1 MSESPPLSEPV
12 KRAGS
17 GLVRNSLINS
27 GFTLISRFT
36 GAGRD
41 VVLAAWLGASGNPL
55 ADAYNTAQQF
65 PNLFRRIF
73 AEGAFSAAFLPSY
86 TSVMQ
91 KDGKAAADKLAHD
104 AMATLAFLTI
114 ILTVAFEL
122 AMPWVMLIFRH
133 GFVSDPEKFKMAVLF
148 TQITMPYLPCMAIVA
163 HLSGVLNANGRF
175 MVSAAVQIFLNLITL
190 AFVLPTHNPHDAALW
205 GSIGTIVAGIVQAG
219 FLMWGVSRT
228 GAHISLS
235 VIPVWTKEIRG
246 ILALAVPGALAATAT
261 QINVLVSGMFSST
274 IKGAASWLSYADRFY
289 QLPLGLVGVAIGTA
303 LLPALSRAVHSGD
316 HEQAQTTMDRAV
328 VFAMALSLPAAVALM
343 AMPFYL
349 VDALYTRGQFFTYD
363 AQQTALL
370 LFHYGWGVPAFVM
383 TRILNPAFF
392 ARKDTMGPMKFALIS
407 VAVNLACAFGLF
419 PIMGAP
425 GLAVGTS
432 AAAWVNVILMVVTL
446 SRRGTW
452 TIGKSALGKLILL
465 MLASA
470 GMAVFCATASTYRTE
485 LETLMGPYIPKL
497 HALKSSLSHPV
508 KEIAVVVTGLT
519 GVACYGLL
527 LLITGAVKPSD
538 LKALKRK

>member
-1 MSESPPLSEPV
+1 M
-12 KRAGS
+12 
-17 GLVRNSLINS
+17 INS

-36 GAGRD
+36 GLARD
-41 VVLAAWLGASGNPL
+41 VVITNYLGASNNIM
-55 ADAYNTAQQF
+55 ADAYNAAQQF

-86 TSVMQ
+86 TAVMQ
-91 KDGKAAADKLAHD
+91 KDGKEAADKLAHD
-104 AMATLAFLTI
+104 AMATLAFLTLC
-114 ILTVAFEL
+114 LTLLFEFT
-122 AMPWVMLIFRH
+122 MPWVMMIYKPFK
-133 GFVSDPEKFKMAVLF
+133 DPEKFKMAVLL

-175 MVSAAVQIFLNLITL
+175 IVSAAVAVFLNLITL
-190 AFVLPTHNPHDAALW
+190 AFVLPTHNPQEAALW
-205 GSIGTIVAGIVQAG
+205 GSFGTIAAGVFQAA

-235 VIPVWTKEIRG
+235 LIPVWTKEIRA
-246 ILALAVPGALAATAT
+246 ILWLAVPGALAAAAT
-261 QINVLVSGMFSST
+261 QINVFVSQAFSSS
-274 IKGAASWLSYADRFY
+274 INGATSWLSISDRFY

-316 HEQAQTTMDRAV
+316 HKEAQSTMDRAV
-328 VFAMALSLPAAVALM
+328 VFALALSLPAAVALM

-349 VDALYTRGQFFTYD
+349 VDALYTRGQFLTYD
-363 AQQTALL
+363 AQQTATC
-370 LFHYGWGVPAFVM
+370 LFHYGWGVPAFVL

-392 ARKDTMGPMKFALIS
+392 ARKDTMGPMKFALVS
-407 VAVNLACAFGLF
+407 VAVNLVCAFGLF

-425 GLAVGTS
+425 GLAIGTS
-432 AAAWVNVILMVVTL
+432 AAAWVNVVLMVVTL

-452 TIGKSALGKLILL
+452 TIGKAALGKLILL
-465 MLASA
+465 VLASA
-470 GMAVFCATASTYRTE
+470 GMAVFCATASAYRAG
-485 LETLMGPYIPKL
+485 LEALMGPYIPNL
-497 HALKSSLSHPV
+497 HLLKNSLSHPV

-527 LLITGAVKPSD
+527 LLVTGAVKPSD